1 MGYKRRVA
9 LRLIIADDDALARA
23 LIEAIVERDRELELV
38 GSAEDAER
46 AIELAK
52 EHQPD
57 VAVLDWVMPG
67 GGGEAAAREI
77 LRRSPDTK
85 ILALTTPETR
95 TVDVAE
101 VRGVLAKGSPP
112 RRAAPGDPAKPRAA
126 SGQSNAHNPRPV
138 RVQPACGPGRIPD
151 RLGRAPVRIT
161 GRARYDRRPVGA
173 AEIVAIAAA
182 GMAAGAIN
190 TLVGSGTLITFPVL
204 LAFGYSPVTA
214 NVSNNVGLVPGSVAG
229 AIGYRRELEGQRTRA
244 LRFALASALGAVT
257 GAVLLLVLPAEAFK
271 AIVPVFIAIALVSVV
286 LQPRLDRLVASRRPP
301 PDAHGT
307 GLPRVLVYLAGVY
320 GGYFG
325 AAQGILL
332 LAILGLALPDD
343 LQRVN
348 ALKNVLAG
356 VVNGVAAVIF
366 ILVADIAWGPAALIA
381 AGSVVGAQLA
391 ARYGRR
397 MSARALR
404 AVIVAVGIAAIVQLV
419 T

>member
-1 MGYKRRVA
+1 M
-9 LRLIIADDDALARA
+9 
-23 LIEAIVERDRELELV
+23 
-38 GSAEDAER
+38 
-46 AIELAK
+46 
-52 EHQPD
+52 
-57 VAVLDWVMPG
+57 
-67 GGGEAAAREI
+67 
-77 LRRSPDTK
+77 
-85 ILALTTPETR
+85 
-95 TVDVAE
+95 
-101 VRGVLAKGSPP
+101 
-112 RRAAPGDPAKPRAA
+112 
-126 SGQSNAHNPRPV
+126 
-138 RVQPACGPGRIPD
+138 
-151 RLGRAPVRIT
+151 RIT
-161 GRARYDRRPVGA
+161 GRRGYHRRPVGA

-244 LRFALASALGAVT
+244 LRFAAASALGAMT
-257 GAVLLLVLPAEAFK
+257 GAVLLLVLPAAAFK
-271 AIVPVFIAIALVSVV
+271 TIVPIFIAIALASVV
-286 LQPRLDRLVASRRPP
+286 LQPRLDRLVADHRPP
-301 PDAHGT
+301 PEAHGT

-356 VVNGVAAVIF
+356 VVNGVAAIVF

-391 ARYGRR
+391 ARYGRH

-404 AVIVAVGIAAIVQLV
+404 AVIVVVGIAAIVQLV